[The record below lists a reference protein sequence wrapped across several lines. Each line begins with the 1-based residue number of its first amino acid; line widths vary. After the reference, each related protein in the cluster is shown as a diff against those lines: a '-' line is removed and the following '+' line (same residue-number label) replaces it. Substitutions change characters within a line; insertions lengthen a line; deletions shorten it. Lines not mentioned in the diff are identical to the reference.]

1 MMKSS
6 PLWSSLGIVA
16 PLYARTNGMTA
27 KPITGVSI
35 DTRTLAPGDLFFAI
49 KGDHSDGHDYVA
61 AAFENGAAAAVV
73 DEAHASALFQ
83 TGPLYIVHDTLAAI
97 GEAGQTDGEPTKLVQ
112 ACQPPA
118 ANICRLQYLRA
129 L

>member
-1 MMKSS
+1 MPRLTSTV
-6 PLWSSLGIVA
+6 PTPETNGPARAAHTHTHTPAHVH
-16 PLYARTNGMTA
+16 PPART
-27 KPITGVSI
+27 
-35 DTRTLAPGDLFFAI
+35 RTHAAGQRL
-49 KGDHSDGHDYVA
+49 VA
-61 AAFENGAAAAVV
+61 CAGSHVV
-73 DEAHASALFQ
+73 IGRVTL
-83 TGPLYIVHDTLAAI
+83 GHDTLAAI